1 MRLTGKLSRFH
12 FTFFQIDKLWSFP
25 PGHQAGLYPSHCV
38 RGPSSWMMIM
48 SEHPLDCKEIQPVS
62 PKGFNLEY
70 SLEGLTL
77 NLKLQY
83 LGHLMQEADSLEKT
97 LMLGK
102 IEGRRRR
109 DDWGWGGWMASPTEC
124 AWVWVDSRSWWR
136 TGRLGVLLFMGLQG
150 VTHSEWLNNTMLI
163 PGSICTVVFR
173 FWSPHCPI
181 QISLFVSEASDS
193 LLSKLKA
200 VDMETNHC
208 DSFFSNWFR
217 V

>member
-77 NLKLQY
+77 NLKLQSIPWPPDARSW
-83 LGHLMQEADSLEKT
+83 LVRKDPDA
-97 LMLGK
+97 GK
-102 IEGRRRR
+102 
-109 DDWGWGGWMASPTEC
+109 DWGQEEKGWPRMRWLDGITN
-124 AWVWVDSRSWWR
+124 WMR
-136 TGRLGVLLFMGLQG
+136 MGLGGLQELVKDREAWCAALHG
-150 VTHSEWLNNTMLI
+150 VARSHTLRVTKQHHAHTWLHLHRCFQILKSTLSYSDF
-163 PGSICTVVFR
+163 PFCLRSKWFSTVKTESC
-173 FWSPHCPI
+173 WYGNK
-181 QISLFVSEASDS
+181 SL
-193 LLSKLKA
+193 
-200 VDMETNHC
+200 
-208 DSFFSNWFR
+208 WFIL
-217 V
+217 